1 MRTFNASLFLFAALA
16 FTHAAALPTRYR
28 RQGGSSSVDFI
39 CPPKDLD
46 GVSLANSTVDGDI
59 LTCLYGKTDCSYAV
73 DVCFLSVD
81 GNEVVEQDGSMM
93 SNGSMTSSA
102 PPPPPSCPLTA
113 DPSGGSSSASATSTA
128 SASTSTSTSVNFV
141 CPPTDLDGV
150 SLSNSTVDGDIL
162 TCLYGKT
169 DCSYAVDDGNEVV
182 EQDGSMMSS
191 APPPSCPLNAD
202 PSSGSSSASATSTAS
217 ASTSTSTSVDFVC
230 PPTDLDGVSLAN
242 STVDGDIL
250 TCLYGKTDCSYA
262 VDVCFLSV
270 DGNEVVEQNGSM
282 MSSAPPPSCP
292 LTADPSSGSSSG
304 SGSSESMTD
313 NTLTHSKHSSRCS
326 ITKHSIR
333 GQPARNR
340 KLGHKWDSGSGDIPL
355 DQFVSGAPLAG
366 GAVLRDR
373 TLFNVSPFPPFRGA
387 PSVNYWH
394 KVGLN
399 FPEMPEIDELGF
411 APFLSIEKN
420 QKDPYLTLVSETASR
435 TENGRAC
442 NVTQHEWAVD
452 GCSEFLRG
460 HPKCRIGNEYSQEG
474 SLNEERA
481 VISRND
487 NPLNIVVGT
496 AFNKV

>member
-1 MRTFNASLFLFAALA
+1 MRTFNASLFVFAALA

-81 GNEVVEQDGSMM
+81 GNQ
-93 SNGSMTSSA
+93 
-102 PPPPPSCPLTA
+102 
-113 DPSGGSSSASATSTA
+113 
-128 SASTSTSTSVNFV
+128 
-141 CPPTDLDGV
+141 
-150 SLSNSTVDGDIL
+150 
-162 TCLYGKT
+162 
-169 DCSYAVDDGNEVV
+169 VV

-191 APPPSCPLNAD
+191 APPPSCA
-202 PSSGSSSASATSTAS
+202 
-217 ASTSTSTSVDFVC
+217 
-230 PPTDLDGVSLAN
+230 
-242 STVDGDIL
+242 
-250 TCLYGKTDCSYA
+250 
-262 VDVCFLSV
+262 
-270 DGNEVVEQNGSM
+270 
-282 MSSAPPPSCP
+282 
-292 LTADPSSGSSSG
+292 LTADPSSGWSSG
-304 SGSSESMTD
+304 SGSSESTTD
-313 NTLTHSKHSSRCS
+313 NTLTHSKHPSRCS

-340 KLGHKWDSGSGDIPL
+340 KLGHKWDSGSGDIPP

-373 TLFNVSPFPPFRGA
+373 TLFDVSPFPPFRGA
-387 PSVNYWH
+387 QSVNYWH

-399 FPEMPEIDELGF
+399 FPEMPEIDGLGF

-420 QKDPYLTLVSETASR
+420 QKDTYLTLVSETASR

-442 NVTQHEWAVD
+442 NVTQHEWTVD
-452 GCSEFLRG
+452 GCSEFLRR
-460 HPKCRIGNEYSQEG
+460 HPKWRIGNEYGREG

-496 AFNKV
+496 AFNKNWQRWGKVVRFEFRENATNEHMDWNRNCKSRPVAPARISLAGWMDGFTHLRRRRPRTVVVAHFIASDDGASMTWGRVGVNLGGTRGKVEVNLWRSEVGVEVWRSGEPEVKRRGHRTQCKRGGG

>member
-73 DVCFLSVD
+73 DVCFLPVD

-102 PPPPPSCPLTA
+102 PPAPPSCPLTP
-113 DPSGGSSSASATSTA
+113 DPSSGSSSASATSTA

-262 VDVCFLSV
+262 VD

-292 LTADPSSGSSSG
+292 LTANPSSGSSSG
-304 SGSSESMTD
+304 SGSSESSVLATV
-313 NTLTHSKHSSRCS
+313 NLR
-326 ITKHSIR
+326 
-333 GQPARNR
+333 
-340 KLGHKWDSGSGDIPL
+340 GSGDIPI

-387 PSVNYWH
+387 QSVNYWH
-394 KVGLN
+394 KVELN

-420 QKDPYLTLVSETASR
+420 QKDTYLTLVSETASR

-460 HPKCRIGNEYSQEG
+460 HPKCRIGNEYSREG